1 MSGTLAGQPTPAPH
15 APPAGAAPWAAQNG
29 APAATP
35 TAPRTPQEFVRIG
48 VAGPAGRADLAVPAA
63 VPLARLMLTL
73 LRHAGEEPGPDGGA
87 GHGGWVLR
95 RADGTRL
102 DPATSLA
109 AQHIHEGD
117 LLFLGHGTDDAT
129 PPVYDDVVEVI
140 GEHGV
145 RGGWPAQATRRAS
158 GALAAIAVLAVCG
171 ALAAAPGRLPGWLGL
186 SVALFAL
193 GVAALMSRAF
203 GDTGAGTFA
212 AVLAAP
218 AAMVGACRLLGTE
231 PGLVDG
237 FTAAHLVLACAVL
250 ACVGALGPALV
261 GGGDG
266 TFTALVVSGLLG
278 GTGAL
283 ACAIWDSATPAEG
296 ATIAAPLALVLTTV
310 WPTLALRVARMPAP
324 RVAASAEDLEEL
336 PSQLEH
342 DRLRGRVLAARRVL
356 TGMLVGSHLVVAA
369 GTLVLFAATELW
381 SSVLGG
387 VLVLL
392 TLLRCRLFKEASQTA
407 VPLITALVTAAG
419 AAAFTIV
426 DRVDTTVPLLGVL
439 MPAGLLIALICG
451 ASGILAG
458 RQRIN
463 PRLSRTLDLF
473 ETALLLSVVPLVL
486 AVWQVYPALLDLKV

>member
-1 MSGTLAGQPTPAPH
+1 MSGTLTGQPTPAPTAPPTAAP
-15 APPAGAAPWAAQNG
+15 APPAPL
-29 APAATP
+29 T
-35 TAPRTPQEFVRIG
+35 EFVRIG

-73 LRHAGEEPGPDGGA
+73 LRHAGGEPDPDGGA

-95 RADGTRL
+95 RTDGTLL
-102 DPATSLA
+102 DPAASLA
-109 AQHIHEGD
+109 AQRVHEGD
-117 LLFLGHGTDDAT
+117 LLFLGHGVDDAT

-145 RGGWPAQATRRAS
+145 RGGWPAHATRRAS

-171 ALAAAPGRLPGWLGL
+171 ALASAPGRLPGWLGL
-186 SVALFAL
+186 AVALFAL
-193 GVAALMSRAF
+193 GSAALMSRAF

-266 TFTALVVSGLLG
+266 TFTALITGGLLG
-278 GTGAL
+278 AVGAL
-283 ACAIWDSATPAEG
+283 ACAIWDGATPAEG

-324 RVAASAEDLEEL
+324 RIAASAEDLEEL

-342 DRLRGRVLAARRVL
+342 DRLQGRVTAARRGL

-369 GTLVLFAATELW
+369 GTLVLFASTELW
-381 SSVLGG
+381 PSVVGG

-419 AAAFTIV
+419 AGAVTIV
-426 DRVDTTVPLLGVL
+426 DRVDTTVPLLGVML
-439 MPAGLLIALICG
+439 PAGLLIALVCG
-451 ASGILAG
+451 GSGLLAG

-463 PRLSRTLDLF
+463 PRLSRALDLV
-473 ETALLLSVVPLVL
+473 ETGLLLAVVPLVL
-486 AVWQVYPALLDLKV
+486 AVWGVYAALLDLKV